1 MFKNILLLF
10 FTLSFINMIYAKKS
24 DEKNTVKVDKVG
36 YVDIYDS
43 AYYGGRIE
51 PFNTIKQ
58 YSSINGIVERIY
70 VKEGDRVK
78 SGGVICMI
86 VRKISSDNY
95 KPLIVRAVND
105 GIVVNLKITEQ
116 MEVFDKS
123 ELFSIADDTK
133 YKVVIFA
140 SDKEIINIK
149 LNDPCFIKGSS
160 IKGFVSSVSILP
172 KDTTGLFVVEVTFLK
187 QKELFIGKFV
197 SLELRTN
204 LRKALIVPQKSLIKK
219 YGKIFLFIID
229 KNKAKLREIKTGN
242 NFNDYIEIIDGLRE
256 NDVYIVAPFTGL
268 NDGDD
273 VLIRKE

>member
-1 MFKNILLLF
+1 
-10 FTLSFINMIYAKKS
+10 MIYAKKS